1 MFLPVLQES
10 DPHEKCK
17 RLYMRYHRDMFAKAF
32 SLLHDH
38 HDAEDAAQEAWTVIF
53 KNIHLLSEDDPDGL
67 KATLLTVVKYK
78 AIDLFRKR
86 CKTSD
91 MNEPLETVDWE
102 NPVSDTVFSEFCE
115 KESASVL
122 FACMKEMDEKYTD
135 VLRLYYFQGNSTREI
150 AKLFSLNVK
159 TVETRLARGRTILCQ
174 KLKEKG
180 YAGA

>member
-1 MFLPVLQES
+1 MFFMVLGEES
-10 DPHEKCK
+10 SREKCK
-17 RLYMRYHRDMFAKAF
+17 RLYMQYHRDIFEKAF

-38 HDAEDAAQEAWTVIF
+38 YDAEDAAQEAWTAIF
-53 KNIHLLSEDDPDGL
+53 KNIHMLSEDDPHTL

-86 CKTSD
+86 CKTSE
-91 MNEPLETVDWE
+91 MHEPIETADWDH
-102 NPVSDTVFSEFCE
+102 PVSDSVFSEICE
-115 KESASVL
+115 NESVEVL
-122 FACMKEMDEKYTD
+122 FSCMKEMDEKYTD
-135 VLRLYYFQGNSTREI
+135 VLRLYYLQGHTTREI

-180 YAGA
+180 YA